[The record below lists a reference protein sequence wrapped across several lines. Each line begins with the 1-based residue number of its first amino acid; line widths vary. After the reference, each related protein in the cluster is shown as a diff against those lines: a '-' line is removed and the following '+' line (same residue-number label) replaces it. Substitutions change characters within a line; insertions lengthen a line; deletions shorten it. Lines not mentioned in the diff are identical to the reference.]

1 MDRPWRPHRAALVVN
16 TRSRAGAAAFD
27 AVHRQLLER
36 DVPLVGA
43 FPVRDPSRIPE
54 TVSMLLDGGCDLL
67 VLGAGDGTVSSVVD
81 FLAHR
86 PVVLGLLPLGTAN
99 DFARTLQIPTDV
111 RLACETVAAG
121 RVVDVD
127 LGMAGGNYFVN
138 VASVGLSVGVTRHLS
153 DRLKRHTGKL
163 AYAIAAAKS
172 VLRHRPFTARLSFPD
187 GDHEPIVMDRLLQ
200 VAVGNGRFYGGGA
213 VVAPDAG
220 IDDQTLDVYAI
231 PLRRR
236 RDLFGVARQFRSGA
250 FVNRP
255 DVTHLTTT
263 RVLLATEPVEPLN
276 IDGEVVAHTP
286 QEFSVARNC
295 LKVIVPAE
303 STAARLDDQAW
314 PGV

>member
-1 MDRPWRPHRAALVVN
+1 MVN
-16 TRSRAGAAAFD
+16 TRSRAGAGAYET
-27 AVHRQLLER
+27 VHQRLL
-36 DVPLVGA
+36 DKGVPLVGGY
-43 FPVRDPSRIPE
+43 PVRDPSRIPE
-54 TVSMLLDGGCDLL
+54 TVEMLLADGCDLL

-86 PVVLGLLPLGTAN
+86 PAVLGLLPLGTAN
-99 DFARTLQIPTDV
+99 DFARTLQIPPDI
-111 RLACETVAAG
+111 RLACDIVAAG
-121 RVVDVD
+121 RVVDID
-127 LGMAGGNYFVN
+127 LGLAGGNHFVN
-138 VASVGLSVGVTRHLS
+138 VASVGLSVGVTRNLS
-153 DRLKRHTGKL
+153 HRLKRYTGKL

-236 RDLFGVARQFRSGA
+236 RDLLGVARQFRSGA
-250 FVNRP
+250 FVHRA
-255 DVTHLTTT
+255 DVTHVTTT
-263 RVLLATEPVEPLN
+263 RVVLETDPVEPLN

-286 QEFSVARNC
+286 QEFAIARNC
-295 LKVIVPAE
+295 LKVIVPAN
-303 STAARLDDQAW
+303 STAARLDDEAW
-314 PGV
+314 QER